1 MSAEPETWTIEHF
14 SQANPRGPGMA
25 DIPTLL
31 RRVAATLQ
39 HLGPV
44 DVQDLVF
51 HSEVTADGDD
61 WPSITVYLHR
71 GTAQEAAAT
80 TAGASEPRRM
90 RRVTEPGS

>member
-1 MSAEPETWTIEHF
+1 MSAEPETRTIEHF

-51 HSEVTADGDD
+51 HSDVTEDGEH
-61 WPSITVYLHR
+61 WPSVTVYLHR
-71 GTAQEAAAT
+71 GTGPEAGKSAPAAAPPGRPGRP
-80 TAGASEPRRM
+80 AQ
-90 RRVTEPGS
+90 PGS